1 MLHDSA
7 STMRG
12 LVTELETKLQLTVA
26 PHVIDIDG
34 KPCHHMKKSLW
45 KILFCDVSTE
55 FKFSLG
61 CLDLL

>member
-34 KPCHHMKKSLW
+34 KPCHHMKKSL
-45 KILFCDVSTE
+45 
-55 FKFSLG
+55 
-61 CLDLL
+61 